1 VETILDYDYTKIG
14 TQEFLLPMRAL
25 VTSRSPRSMSKNE
38 EEFRMYRKFGTES
51 TIKYETPDPLPD
63 DKTKEEKPKDKP
75 KQ

>member
-1 VETILDYDYTKIG
+1 
-14 TQEFLLPMRAL
+14 
-25 VTSRSPRSMSKNE
+25 MSKNE
-38 EEFRMYRKFGTES
+38 EEFRLYRKFGTES